1 MPEDVSILSR
11 LPDRVVTRVAT
22 LGPLGYLG
30 RGPGTN
36 GSVAGVLVFGLL
48 LYPLPLVF
56 QFLLMGLLVAAGYFF
71 CGEAEVRMQKR
82 DPGEIILDEFVSIPI
97 VFLGIDAEL
106 SWLRLAIILLAGF
119 ILFRIFDIA
128 KPLGIRRLQE
138 LPGGWG
144 VLIDDVAAALAACL
158 VLHTM
163 IYAAKVNAWY
173 F

>member
-1 MPEDVSILSR
+1 MAGESTIMR
-11 LPDRVVTRVAT
+11 RIPDRVVIAVAT

-36 GSVAGVLVFGLL
+36 GSFAGVAAYALL
-48 LYPLPLVF
+48 LYPLPHVL
-56 QFLLMGLLVAAGYFF
+56 QLLLAAVLVALGYFF

-97 VFLGIDAEL
+97 VFLGIDSEL
-106 SWLRLAIILLAGF
+106 SWLRLGIVLLAGF

-128 KPLGIRRLQE
+128 KPLGIHRLQA

-144 VLIDDVAAALAACL
+144 VLLDDVAAALAACL
-158 VLHTM
+158 VLNIM